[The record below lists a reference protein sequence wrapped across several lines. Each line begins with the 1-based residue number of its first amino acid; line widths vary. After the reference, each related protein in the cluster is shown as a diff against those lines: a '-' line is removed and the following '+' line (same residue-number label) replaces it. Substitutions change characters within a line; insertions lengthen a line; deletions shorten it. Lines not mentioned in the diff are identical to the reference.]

1 MAELDGLIKRRQRA
15 SADVA
20 APALAAEPARR
31 LTVVTC
37 MDARIEP
44 LRLLGFALGDV
55 HVLRN
60 AGGRATDDVVRS
72 VALSTH
78 LLGTREVALIQ
89 HTECGLL
96 GATNEAIRARVVAS
110 GCDAGAI
117 DFLPIDDLDASVRAD
132 VAQLRA
138 SIALPRELQVS
149 GFVYDVR
156 SGDFRRVTE

>member
-1 MAELDGLIKRRQRA
+1 MGELTGLIERRQH
-15 SADVA
+15 A
-20 APALAAEPARR
+20 AAGAATPTLAPEPERR
-31 LTVVTC
+31 LTIVTC

-72 VALSTH
+72 LALSTH
-78 LLGTREVALIQ
+78 MLGTRELALIQ

-110 GCDAGAI
+110 GCDAAAI
-117 DFLPIDDLDASVRAD
+117 DFLPIDDLDTSVRAD
-132 VAQLRA
+132 VAQLRGA
-138 SIALPRELQVS
+138 AALSRELQVS

-156 SGDFRRVTE
+156 SGELRRVTE